1 MKNLP
6 LHKWIK
12 EVPDFPCVFLTRK
25 LEENGYEYVV
35 YVFDW
40 VDEVEGS
47 SLGWFDG
54 LRDDELGDLGEF
66 SLHNGEIFIAEVL

>member
-12 EVPDFPCVFLTRK
+12 EVPNFPCVFLTRD
-25 LEENGYEYVV
+25 LEKNGYEYVV

-40 VDEVEGS
+40 VYEDKGMY
-47 SLGWFDG
+47 LGWFDG
-54 LRDDELGDLGEF
+54 LGDDELGDIGEF
-66 SLHNGEIFIAEVL
+66 TLHSGDIFIVEVL